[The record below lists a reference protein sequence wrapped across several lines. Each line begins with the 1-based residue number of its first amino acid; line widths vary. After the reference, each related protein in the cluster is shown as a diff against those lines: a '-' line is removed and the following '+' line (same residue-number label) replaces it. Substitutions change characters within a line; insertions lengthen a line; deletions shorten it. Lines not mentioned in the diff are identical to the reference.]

1 MQHGTCV
8 STELDIGQNDS
19 YSRASDFSQ
28 DGNIVSSLNL
38 ICEFV
43 NMKSSF
49 NHSDDNYMFLCF
61 KIHQGGSVL

>member
-49 NHSDDNYMFLCF
+49 NHSDVN
-61 KIHQGGSVL
+61 